1 VAGLRALRLKSV
13 PSDEGIHAEVGLTE
27 PNGDEH
33 IVRCL
38 CKFDG
43 TTDIADMRGG
53 EALKY
58 LSDRYGDQT
67 VWALTRQV
75 TLGDAWVQLCGFP
88 PSE

>member
-1 VAGLRALRLKSV
+1 MAGLKARKLQTV
-13 PSDEGIHAEVGLTE
+13 PSNDGIQADVALTE

-33 IVRCL
+33 ILRCL

-43 TTDIADMRGG
+43 TTDIGDPSAGDVMN
-53 EALKY
+53 Y

-75 TLGDAWVQLCGFP
+75 TLGDA
-88 PSE
+88 

>member
-1 VAGLRALRLKSV
+1 MAGLTARKLQTV
-13 PSDEGIHAEVGLTE
+13 PSNEGIQADVALTE

-33 IVRCL
+33 VLRCL

-43 TTDIADMRGG
+43 TTDIGDPSAG

-67 VWALTRQV
+67 IWALTRQV
-75 TLGDAWVQLCGFP
+75 TLAGH
-88 PSE
+88 